1 MGMSFNCTLH
11 NSPVGSGRTT
21 ASLADMEKK
30 REMVL
35 NNLAQCLLEIT
46 KRSEEDRLLVC
57 MWYISNQFYFLLP
70 FRDASQVLLSDS
82 KIGFAHHE

>member
-11 NSPVGSGRTT
+11 NLPVGSGRTT

-35 NNLAQCLLEIT
+35 NNLAQCLSEIT
-46 KRSEEDRLLVC
+46 KRSEEDKLLVC